1 MKNYSPAY
9 IEDVLPRFA
18 FHSSAIE
25 GNTISL
31 ADTVRIF
38 EGTLPLEGG
47 HKIEEF
53 YEIKNHREAFEY
65 VIKEAENNMPYSPM
79 LVRNIHALIMD
90 NLLEEPGKYKQFE
103 NYIVGA
109 EFKTAEPFE
118 VGYKIKEWC
127 ESLNKKLE
135 VATNLDEKIE
145 ILFESHIQFE
155 RIHPFQDGNGRTGRL
170 LLNYELIRSNE
181 PLIVIE
187 KEMRNQYISF
197 EQNNDIKG
205 FLSYANKL
213 LSEEKERMSNINAV
227 YDRQHTFEQKQLEKI
242 KQEELKNISQ
252 ANSKQAYIDELK
264 TYLKDGEFS
273 ETDDLNETIYI
284 IDDLKISGDFD
295 MGVRGLDHNSLI
307 FDNQKWEDIL
317 TWGTV
322 VVPETQSYISDK
334 PIQELETQGFHSVP
348 LNDNHIIKVEEVIEQ
363 ENKVSQNPLKEKQ
376 TELKNLQK
384 EVKQEEKKLSEKIQG
399 QLHNFVKQ
407 SPQAKAQEQNNQ
419 QEQSQEED
427 NGLHM

>member
-1 MKNYSPAY
+1 MQQ
-9 IEDVLPRFA
+9 
-18 FHSSAIE
+18 
-25 GNTISL
+25 
-31 ADTVRIF
+31 
-38 EGTLPLEGG
+38 
-47 HKIEEF
+47 
-53 YEIKNHREAFEY
+53 
-65 VIKEAENNMPYSPM
+65 
-79 LVRNIHALIMD
+79 
-90 NLLEEPGKYKQFE
+90 NL
-103 NYIVGA
+103 
-109 EFKTAEPFE
+109 
-118 VGYKIKEWC
+118 
-127 ESLNKKLE
+127 
-135 VATNLDEKIE
+135 
-145 ILFESHIQFE
+145 
-155 RIHPFQDGNGRTGRL
+155 
-170 LLNYELIRSNE
+170 
-181 PLIVIE
+181 
-187 KEMRNQYISF
+187 
-197 EQNNDIKG
+197 
-205 FLSYANKL
+205 
-213 LSEEKERMSNINAV
+213 
-227 YDRQHTFEQKQLEKI
+227 
-242 KQEELKNISQ
+242 
-252 ANSKQAYIDELK
+252 DELK

-348 LNDNHIIKVEEVIEQ
+348 LNDNHIIKAEEVIEQ